1 MELPMV
7 ERQAGQHV
15 REWTRRTALRGLVAI
30 GGVLLIGVAV
40 GVAAGFTSWTFIV
53 AELAVLIALVA
64 IDRQVVP
71 IVDRRDRGA
80 TAEEYVGALLEQLV
94 PEGWRVLHDVNT
106 GRGNVDHVVPGAR
119 GRLHSR
125 DEEPRPGEIER
136 LTGALLS
143 R

>member
-106 GRGNVDHVVPGAR
+106 GRGNVDHVVLGPG
-119 GRLHSR
+119 GVFTVETKSHGL
-125 DEEPRPGEIER
+125 ER
-136 LTGALLS
+136 SSG
-143 R
+143 